1 MAAMRPGLRRKS
13 TRELLQFPVDLSV
26 DLPPDCDLVPSK
38 SSDGRRD
45 RRLGGQGSRDE
56 GDPPEPGMFP
66 PVSRCGHQ
74 GTVCQSEGSQ
84 RLPCRLSCQGIE
96 TEQAAWDV

>member
-1 MAAMRPGLRRKS
+1 MRVATIGMGSKFQIDF
-13 TRELLQFPVDLSV
+13 LLGRDLN
-26 DLPPDCDLVPSK
+26 PSK

-45 RRLGGQGSRDE
+45 RRLGGQGHRDE
-56 GDPPEPGMFP
+56 GDTPEPGMFP

-84 RLPCRLSCQGIE
+84 RLPCRLSCQEIE